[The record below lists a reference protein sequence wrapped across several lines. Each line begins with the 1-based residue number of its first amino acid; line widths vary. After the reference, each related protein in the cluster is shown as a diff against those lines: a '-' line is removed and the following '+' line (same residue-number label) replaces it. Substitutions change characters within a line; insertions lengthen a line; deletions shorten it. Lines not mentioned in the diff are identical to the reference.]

1 MADGHN
7 EGFLNR
13 WARRKQ
19 RAVRTPSPAPDAPAQ
34 APDTSEAEETN
45 KAERAEAEAR
55 RQELID
61 SLPEPEQLGPEDDY
75 TQFLQDGV
83 PDELRQRALRRL
95 WTSNPV
101 FANLDGLNDY
111 DLDYT
116 DAATVV
122 ENLKTAFQ
130 AGRGMVTKEERE
142 AEAAA
147 AERAAR
153 GEPEPTPGAREDADP
168 DDADPEHANPEHANP
183 WPGEGDPDG
192 AAEAQPEPDADAP
205 ADAADSDA
213 QSARARYRQ
222 TPDGRV
228 RVKGSAAQRRWGG

>member
-1 MADGHN
+1 MADGRD

-19 RAVRTPSPAPDAPAQ
+19 RATHAQPAQ
-34 APDTSEAEETN
+34 PAEVHTPEPAEPSEAE
-45 KAERAEAEAR
+45 RVEAEAR

-83 PDELRQRALRRL
+83 PDDLRQRALRRL
-95 WTSNPV
+95 WKSNPV

-122 ENLKTAFQ
+122 ANLKTAFQ
-130 AGRGMVTKEERE
+130 VGRGMVTKDERE

-153 GEPEPTPGAREDADP
+153 GEPDRQAAELPAD
-168 DDADPEHANPEHANP
+168 DPE
-183 WPGEGDPDG
+183 PDG
-192 AAEAQPEPDADAP
+192 TAGQAAEAGDGPGDGAPDPADAP
-205 ADAADSDA
+205 EPEAEPSV
-213 QSARARYRQ
+213 RARYRQ

>member
-1 MADGHN
+1 MADESDG
-7 EGFLNR
+7 GFLNR

-19 RAVRTPSPAPDAPAQ
+19 RAARVPEAQPEARETPGQSGSNEAGQSEAGQSEAGQ
-34 APDTSEAEETN
+34 SEAE
-45 KAERAEAEAR
+45 RAAAEAR

-61 SLPEPEQLGPEDDY
+61 SLPEPERLGPEDDY

-83 PDELRQRALRRL
+83 PDDLRQRALRRL

-122 ENLKTAFQ
+122 QNLKTAFQ

-153 GEPEPTPGAREDADP
+153 GEP
-168 DDADPEHANPEHANP
+168 DPEPDAPDNGGSEN
-183 WPGEGDPDG
+183 DG
-192 AAEAQPEPDADAP
+192 AEAAETTDPPGEPDADASAETAE
-205 ADAADSDA
+205 ADAETPA
-213 QSARARYRQ
+213 ARARYRQ

-228 RVKGSAAQRRWGG
+228 RVKGGAAQRRWGG

>member
-1 MADGHN
+1 MADDTDK
-7 EGFLNR
+7 GFLSR

-19 RAVRTPSPAPDAPAQ
+19 RAAREPEAKPAGRGTPGQPTPSEPEP
-34 APDTSEAEETN
+34 SEPTPSE
-45 KAERAEAEAR
+45 AERAEAEAR

-75 TQFLQDGV
+75 TRFLQDGV
-83 PDELRQRALRRL
+83 PDDLRQRALRRL

-153 GEPEPTPGAREDADP
+153 GEPDPETDAPESDAPENDGSETAEAIDAPAGADAD
-168 DDADPEHANPEHANP
+168 A
-183 WPGEGDPDG
+183 
-192 AAEAQPEPDADAP
+192 AAEAADAETP
-205 ADAADSDA
+205 A
-213 QSARARYRQ
+213 ARARYRQ

>member
-1 MADGHN
+1 MADGHD

-19 RAVRTPSPAPDAPAQ
+19 RAGRAPAPAARVPDAESPDRTPELSQ
-34 APDTSEAEETN
+34 AEH
-45 KAERAEAEAR
+45 AEAEAR
-55 RQELID
+55 RQELIE

-130 AGRGMVTKEERE
+130 TGRGMVTKEERE

-153 GEPEPTPGAREDADP
+153 GEPEPEPVTAEPEATDTGA
-168 DDADPEHANPEHANP
+168 
-183 WPGEGDPDG
+183 GD
-192 AAEAQPEPDADAP
+192 P
-205 ADAADSDA
+205 ADASDTQPESEPDTLADDGA
-213 QSARARYRQ
+213 EEHAESARTRYRQ

-228 RVKGSAAQRRWGG
+228 RVRGSAAQRRWGG

>member
-1 MADGHN
+1 MADDTD
-7 EGFLNR
+7 EGFLSR

-19 RAVRTPSPAPDAPAQ
+19 RAARDPEAKPAARDTPGQPTPSEPKPSQPE
-34 APDTSEAEETN
+34 PSET
-45 KAERAEAEAR
+45 ERAEAEAR
-55 RQELID
+55 RRELID

-83 PDELRQRALRRL
+83 PDDLRQRALRRL

-130 AGRGMVTKEERE
+130 AGRGMVTKDERE

-153 GEPEPTPGAREDADP
+153 GEP
-168 DDADPEHANPEHANP
+168 DPETDAPENDA
-183 WPGEGDPDG
+183 PGNGGSET
-192 AAEAQPEPDADAP
+192 AEVTDAP
-205 ADAADSDA
+205 ADAEADAAAEGADA
-213 QSARARYRQ
+213 DAETPAARARYRQ

>member
-1 MADGHN
+1 MADESD

-19 RAVRTPSPAPDAPAQ
+19 RAARE
-34 APDTSEAEETN
+34 SEAKPGPETPGPAEPSE
-45 KAERAEAEAR
+45 AERAEAEAR

-83 PDELRQRALRRL
+83 PDDLRQRALRRL

-153 GEPEPTPGAREDADP
+153 GEPDPETDTP
-168 DDADPEHANPEHANP
+168 DDGGSESDRLE
-183 WPGEGDPDG
+183 
-192 AAEAQPEPDADAP
+192 AAEATEPPAEPDAEASTEA
-205 ADAADSDA
+205 ADADADTPA
-213 QSARARYRQ
+213 ARARYRQ

>member
-1 MADGHN
+1 MADDTD

-19 RAVRTPSPAPDAPAQ
+19 RAVREPEAKPAARETPGQPTPSEPKPSQPE
-34 APDTSEAEETN
+34 PSET
-45 KAERAEAEAR
+45 ERAEAEAR
-55 RQELID
+55 RRELID

-83 PDELRQRALRRL
+83 PDDLRQRALRRL

-130 AGRGMVTKEERE
+130 AGRGMVTKDERE

-153 GEPEPTPGAREDADP
+153 GEP
-168 DDADPEHANPEHANP
+168 DPETDAPENDAPVN
-183 WPGEGDPDG
+183 DG
-192 AAEAQPEPDADAP
+192 SEAAEATDAP
-205 ADAADSDA
+205 ADAEADAAAESADA
-213 QSARARYRQ
+213 DVETPAARARYRQ
-222 TPDGRV
+222 TPDGRI

>member
-1 MADGHN
+1 MADESD

-19 RAVRTPSPAPDAPAQ
+19 RAVRTPEAKSALETPE
-34 APDTSEAEETN
+34 TSTPGEPSE
-45 KAERAEAEAR
+45 AERAEAEAR
-55 RQELID
+55 RQELVD

-83 PDELRQRALRRL
+83 PDDLRQRALRRL

-153 GEPEPTPGAREDADP
+153 GEPDLDTGSPDEVRPESDGAEATDP
-168 DDADPEHANPEHANP
+168 PAETD
-183 WPGEGDPDG
+183 GEASSE
-192 AAEAQPEPDADAP
+192 AAEAEAETP
-205 ADAADSDA
+205 A
-213 QSARARYRQ
+213 ARARYRQ
-222 TPDGRV
+222 TPDGRL

>member
-1 MADGHN
+1 MADDTD

-19 RAVRTPSPAPDAPAQ
+19 RAARDPEAKPAARDTPGQPTPSEPKPSQPE
-34 APDTSEAEETN
+34 PSET
-45 KAERAEAEAR
+45 ERAEAEAR
-55 RQELID
+55 RRELID

-83 PDELRQRALRRL
+83 PDDLRQRALRRL

-130 AGRGMVTKEERE
+130 AGRGMVTKDERE

-153 GEPEPTPGAREDADP
+153 GEP
-168 DDADPEHANPEHANP
+168 DPETDAPENDAPVN
-183 WPGEGDPDG
+183 DG
-192 AAEAQPEPDADAP
+192 SEAAEATDAP
-205 ADAADSDA
+205 ADAEADAAAESADA
-213 QSARARYRQ
+213 DVETPAARARYRQ
-222 TPDGRV
+222 TPDGRI

>member
-1 MADGHN
+1 MADSRD
-7 EGFLNR
+7 EGFLTR

-19 RAVRTPSPAPDAPAQ
+19 RAAQ
-34 APDTSEAEETN
+34 APAAKPGAPETPAEPVPSATERTETEA
-45 KAERAEAEAR
+45 A
-55 RQELID
+55 RQEWID

-75 TQFLQDGV
+75 AQFLQDGV

-95 WTSNPV
+95 WSSNPV

-147 AERAAR
+147 SAA
-153 GEPEPTPGAREDADP
+153 
-168 DDADPEHANPEHANP
+168 
-183 WPGEGDPDG
+183 PGEELAEEATSAETANEPSD
-192 AAEAQPEPDADAP
+192 ALSAEADTAP
-205 ADAADSDA
+205 SEEDSVSMA
-213 QSARARYRQ
+213 GEGAPSPRERYR
-222 TPDGRV
+222 PRSDGQS
-228 RVKGSAAQRRWGG
+228 RVKGAAAQRRWGS

>member
-1 MADGHN
+1 MADESD

-19 RAVRTPSPAPDAPAQ
+19 RAVRTPAAKSAPETPETSAPAG
-34 APDTSEAEETN
+34 PSE
-45 KAERAEAEAR
+45 AERAEAEAR

-83 PDELRQRALRRL
+83 PDDLRQRALRRL

-153 GEPEPTPGAREDADP
+153 GEP
-168 DDADPEHANPEHANP
+168 DPEPESPDEGGPESQGAEAAGATDP
-183 WPGEGDPDG
+183 PVASDGEASPE
-192 AAEAQPEPDADAP
+192 AAEADAETP
-205 ADAADSDA
+205 A
-213 QSARARYRQ
+213 ARARYRQ
-222 TPDGRV
+222 TPDGRL

>member
-1 MADGHN
+1 MADARDD
-7 EGFLNR
+7 GFLNR

-19 RAVRTPSPAPDAPAQ
+19 RAVRAPKAKPAEGPDEVP
-34 APDTSEAEETN
+34 PTAEPEVAE
-45 KAERAEAEAR
+45 AERAQAQAR

-61 SLPEPEQLGPEDDY
+61 SLPEPEAMGPDDDY
-75 TQFLQDGV
+75 TQFLRDGV
-83 PDELRQRALRRL
+83 PDDLRQRALHRL
-95 WTSNPV
+95 WKSNPV

-130 AGRGMVTKEERE
+130 VGRGMVTKEERE

-147 AERAAR
+147 AERARR
-153 GEPEPTPGAREDADP
+153 GEREPAETAADTTTEDPADG
-168 DDADPEHANPEHANP
+168 H
-183 WPGEGDPDG
+183 
-192 AAEAQPEPDADAP
+192 
-205 ADAADSDA
+205 ADAADGEAAAGEPAHETDGGPRADGTAIEDA
-213 QSARARYRQ
+213 PGVRTRYRQ
-222 TPDGRV
+222 TPDGRL

>member
-1 MADGHN
+1 MADQSD

-19 RAVRTPSPAPDAPAQ
+19 RAVRPAEPKRASETPAPAEPAP
-34 APDTSEAEETN
+34 EEPVPGEPSA
-45 KAERAEAEAR
+45 AERAEAEAR
-55 RQELID
+55 RRDLVD
-61 SLPEPEQLGPEDDY
+61 GLPEPEQLGPDDDY
-75 TQFLQDGV
+75 TQFLQEGV
-83 PDELRQRALRRL
+83 PDDLRQRALRRL

-153 GEPEPTPGAREDADP
+153 GAPDAQTEAP
-168 DDADPEHANPEHANP
+168 AVEQADT
-183 WPGEGDPDG
+183 
-192 AAEAQPEPDADAP
+192 AEAGVPATEPGSAAAQAAADAEP
-205 ADAADSDA
+205 QSEAP
-213 QSARARYRQ
+213 SARARYRE

>member
-1 MADGHN
+1 MADESDG
-7 EGFLNR
+7 GFLNR

-19 RAVRTPSPAPDAPAQ
+19 RAARGPEAQPEARETPGQSGA
-34 APDTSEAEETN
+34 TEAGQNEAGQNE
-45 KAERAEAEAR
+45 AGQSAADRAEAEAR
-55 RQELID
+55 RRDLID

-83 PDELRQRALRRL
+83 PDDLRQRALRRL

-153 GEPEPTPGAREDADP
+153 GEPE
-168 DDADPEHANPEHANP
+168 
-183 WPGEGDPDG
+183 
-192 AAEAQPEPDADAP
+192 AETDAP
-205 ADAADSDA
+205 AVEHADTAGAGDPATGPGSEASDAAADA
-213 QSARARYRQ
+213 EPEAEAPTARARYRQ

>member
-1 MADGHN
+1 MADGRD

-19 RAVRTPSPAPDAPAQ
+19 RTARQSAAKPGPRPTSSDTPAAP
-34 APDTSEAEETN
+34 SEAE
-45 KAERAEAEAR
+45 RAAAEAR
-55 RQELID
+55 QQELID
-61 SLPEPEQLGPEDDY
+61 SLPDPDQLGPDGDY

-83 PDELRQRALRRL
+83 PAELRQRALRRL

-130 AGRGMVTKEERE
+130 AGRGMVTREERE

-147 AERAAR
+147 DRPA
-153 GEPEPTPGAREDADP
+153 EDAP
-168 DDADPEHANPEHANP
+168 AEDAP
-183 WPGEGDPDG
+183 
-192 AAEAQPEPDADAP
+192 AAEAPMSVHGAGATAGESQDAGATGDLAGDVP
-205 ADAADSDA
+205 VPGADPGGIGRTAG
-213 QSARARYRQ
+213 ARDRP

-228 RVKGSAAQRRWGG
+228 RVKGTAARRRWGG

>member
-1 MADGHN
+1 MADGHD

-34 APDTSEAEETN
+34 APDTSEAGATSE
-45 KAERAEAEAR
+45 AERAEAEAR

-153 GEPEPTPGAREDADP
+153 GEPEPTPADLEDADP
-168 DDADPEHANPEHANP
+168 EDADRPDTDAG
-183 WPGEGDPDG
+183 PGEGDPAE
-192 AAEAQPEPDADAP
+192 AAEAQPESDADAP
-205 ADAADSDA
+205 AEAADSDA
-213 QSARARYRQ
+213 QGARARYRQ